1 MYQNGEFVV
10 YCGGRKFTL
19 HFNFLKGEYMYTIID
34 EDDDAYIIKKTDSGY
49 EIDFTESLLM
59 WNEEDVIGFTYF
71 EGTERVVSVSIR
83 CPRDIQNFLL
93 SNFKVRR
100 HWLDSTTI

>member
-1 MYQNGEFVV
+1 
-10 YCGGRKFTL
+10 
-19 HFNFLKGEYMYTIID
+19 MYTIID

-71 EGTERVVSVSIR
+71 NGNERVLSVSRR
-83 CPRDIQNFLL
+83 CPEDILNFLVY
-93 SNFKVRR
+93 NFKHVRR

>member
-1 MYQNGEFVV
+1 
-10 YCGGRKFTL
+10 
-19 HFNFLKGEYMYTIID
+19 MYTIID

-71 EGTERVVSVSIR
+71 EGTKRVVSVSKS

-93 SNFKVRR
+93 SNFKVRQY
-100 HWLDSTTI
+100 WLDSTTI